1 VDALCAVPGHP
12 RPDRVPPRFAA
23 LSMGGA
29 MAEALGTSLD
39 ISTGRL
45 ADGGWAPSGDWRRD
59 LVTLARNPLPL
70 PG

>member
-1 VDALCAVPGHP
+1 MDALSAVPGHR

-29 MAEALGTSLD
+29 MAEALGTSLNVR
-39 ISTGRL
+39 TGRL
-45 ADGGWAPSGDWRRD
+45 GGLGWAPEGDWRRD
-59 LVTLARNPLPL
+59 VVSLARSPLPL